1 MRNILFILSFLFVSQ
16 AYSQELNCNIVVN
29 AQQTGNENVQVFKT
43 LERQLNE
50 FINNT
55 QWTNKNYKPQE
66 RIDCSMNIII
76 IDYNSDNFQASIQVQ
91 SSRPVFN
98 SSYTTPVYNFNDK
111 NFNFEYLEFQNLVYN
126 PNQYESNLI
135 SVLTF
140 HIFMILGLDADTF
153 ALNGGDSYFEQ
164 AQIILNYSQQGTAY
178 KGWKLEDGQQTR
190 FVLIDNILSPTYKEF
205 RTVLYDY
212 HMNGLDVMAENPKSG
227 KEKIAASISDLNT
240 MNQRRPNSYL
250 LRVFFDAKGDEISD
264 IFSGG
269 PSVNVSTVIDALNRI
284 APTYASKWRN
294 ISF

>member
-1 MRNILFILSFLFVSQ
+1 MRNLIFILAVIFTGQS
-16 AYSQELNCNIVVN
+16 YSQELNCTVVVN

-43 LERQLNE
+43 LERQLME

-66 RIDCSMNIII
+66 RIDCSMNINIS
-76 IDYNSDNFQASIQVQ
+76 DYNSDNFQATIQVQ

-98 SSYTTPVYNFNDK
+98 STYNTPVYNFNDK

-126 PNQYESNLI
+126 PNQFESNLV

-140 HIFMILGLDADTF
+140 HVFMILGLDADSF
-153 ALNGGDSYFEQ
+153 APNGGDPYFEQ
-164 AQIILNYSQQGTAY
+164 AQTISGYSQQNNVY

-190 FVLIDNILSPTYKEF
+190 FVLIDNLLSPTYKEF
-205 RTVLYDY
+205 RSVMYEY
-212 HMNGLDVMAENPKSG
+212 HINGLDAMADNPKSG
-227 KEKIAASISDLNT
+227 KEKIASVITDLNT
-240 MNQRRPNSYL
+240 MNQRRPNSFL
-250 LRVFFDAKGDEISD
+250 LRVFFDAKGDEIAD

-269 PSVNVSTVIDALNRI
+269 PTVNITSVIDILNKI
-284 APTYASKWRN
+284 APTYASKWKN